1 MIWIIKKKNIKI
13 KLLFNNFIKKNYF
26 SRLYSLFVSSL
37 VFFSYITFN
46 FEFWRI
52 ISPWE
57 ELIKLS
63 HSQLFNGIILSVF
76 KPFLHVEKFAG
87 EVCGY
92 ECINY
97 VNRIT
102 WAIIIYFICLL
113 IIERLK
119 KYFLCSNL
127 KVLKYSSF
135 TILLTLPFLIRSASW
150 GTIVDPIYALGILLV
165 LIASEELFIP
175 KNKSSSKKLLSLKK
189 VAYAILGIWL
199 VDLSRPYGLIAV
211 FMFAVLFVF
220 RKSYKLLISLIIGL
234 LLAMP
239 YHFVHYKNT
248 GNLLFSNFTGCY
260 LASVT
265 KPKNYVPPNNK
276 KSFSSQMEVL
286 EICNK
291 AKKDVF
297 SEYYFSNP
305 KLTLKKIFQFDRIK
319 QILFPPAFAPYKEI
333 PKFTNFIGIRD
344 WSITI
349 ILYLFYLAVIFIFLF
364 NLKSSQ
370 INLLT
375 KLVLLFIILLPLFSS
390 LIAHHGKEAL
400 RHTFHSY
407 IPMLFMSLELGSF
420 NLKQKNQLS

>member
-1 MIWIIKKKNIKI
+1 MVLNLIDMDNQKHNKIFGIFLVNLIKKY
-13 KLLFNNFIKKNYF
+13 YF
-26 SRLYSLFVSSL
+26 SRFYSIFVASS
-37 VFFSYITFN
+37 VFFSYITYN
-46 FEFWRI
+46 FEFWRV
-52 ISPWE
+52 ISPWT

-92 ECINY
+92 ECIDY
-97 VNRIT
+97 VNRIA
-102 WAIIIYFICLL
+102 WAIIIYFLCLL
-113 IIERLK
+113 IVERLK
-119 KYFLCSNL
+119 IYFLNSNS
-127 KVLKYSSF
+127 KILKYLSF

-150 GTIVDPIYALGILLV
+150 GTIVDPIYALCILLV

-175 KNKSSSKKLLSLKK
+175 KKNSSSKKLLSLKK

-211 FMFAVLFVF
+211 SMFAVLFVF
-220 RKSYKLLISLIIGL
+220 RKSYKLLISLLLGL

-239 YHFVHYKNT
+239 YHFVHYKKT

-265 KPKNYVPPNNK
+265 KPKNYIPPNDK

-297 SEYYFSNP
+297 NEYYFANP
-305 KLTLKKIFQFDRIK
+305 KLTLKKIFQFDRIQ

-333 PKFTNFIGIRD
+333 PKFTNFIGMRD

-349 ILYLFYLAVIFIFLF
+349 ILYVFYLAVIFIFLI

-370 INLLT
+370 INLMT
-375 KLVLLFIILLPLFSS
+375 KLVLIFIILCVILYS
-390 LIAHHGKEAL
+390 AK
-400 RHTFHSY
+400 
-407 IPMLFMSLELGSF
+407 
-420 NLKQKNQLS
+420 